1 MIRPNHDYSHIAFS
15 TDIAGLRAMVD
26 RAPEWRTNSSEGASL
41 YILDPDGHRLELH
54 VGSLATRLEDY
65 RRAPRPGMTIFD

>member
-1 MIRPNHDYSHIAFS
+1 
-15 TDIAGLRAMVD
+15 MVD
-26 RAPEWRTNSSEGASL
+26 RAPEWRTNSSEGESL